1 MRTTLT
7 LDDQLAADL
16 KEKAR
21 RERKSFKAVVNES
34 IRSGL
39 YSHGRAGGEQFTVQP
54 HRRGFRAGVDLRRLN
69 QLADELEVAEFVEK
83 SQ

>member
-21 RERKSFKAVVNES
+21 RERKSFKEVVNEA

-39 YSHGRAGGEQFTVQP
+39 YAHGRAGGEHFTVQP
-54 HRRGFRAGVDLRRLN
+54 HRRGFRPGVDLRRLN
-69 QLADELEVAEFVEK
+69 QLADELEVAEFVENP
-83 SQ
+83 Q